1 MNENTVALEISVEQA
16 AEMIASADHGVKL
29 VDVRELDEYHI
40 AHIEGFKLIPLQ
52 TLPDHL
58 DSFTSKDQV
67 IYVLCHHGMRSLHAT
82 HFLRQKG
89 YLKTQSIAG
98 GIDAWSLRIDESVPR
113 Y

>member
-1 MNENTVALEISVEQA
+1 MNENSLAIEISIEQV
-16 AEMIASADHGVKL
+16 AEIIALADHGVKL
-29 VDVRELDEYHI
+29 VDVRELDEHHI
-40 AHIEGFKLIPLQ
+40 ANVDGFKLIPLQ

-58 DSFTSKDQV
+58 ECFTNKDQA

-89 YLKTQSIAG
+89 FHKAQSIAG
-98 GIDAWSLRIDESVPR
+98 GIEAWSLRIDENIPR